1 MRTGIYITLLL
12 IVAFSAA
19 KAQKPLTMTDDSVKF
34 GNTMCPGVWVDIP
47 EVKLE
52 TVRSEWKKAVEK
64 GTKSN
69 ALVAEN
75 EITIFGAILKDIS
88 DVPVNIFSEVQLQDS
103 LVRLFSAVELSRDE
117 FTKVNSREHEQLKK
131 MLNQFAKDQYLKVAQ
146 DQLSKEE
153 STLKDL
159 EKELSS
165 IRKEKEK
172 LEKEIQSA
180 NTTISEEDY
189 KLISV
194 KKAMEVTDADLDI
207 KSTELSTMA
216 DGDAKK
222 ALQSEV
228 KDLQKAKKSQLKEI
242 GSSESKISKSNTLI
256 EDNKNAITE
265 NLKKQEE
272 FSEKIN
278 TQNLQVDKYTK
289 KLKTIESY

>member
-1 MRTGIYITLLL
+1 MKTGIYIALLL
-12 IVAFSAA
+12 IVSFSAA

-278 TQNLQVDKYTK
+278 TQNLQVDKFTK

>member
-1 MRTGIYITLLL
+1 MKTGIYITLLL
-12 IVAFSAA
+12 IITISAA
-19 KAQKPLTMTDDSVKF
+19 NAQKPLKMTDDSVKF

-47 EVKLE
+47 EVNLE
-52 TVRSEWKKAVEK
+52 TVRTEWKKAVEK

-69 ALVAEN
+69 ALVTGN
-75 EITIFGAILKDIS
+75 EITIFGAVLKDIS

-103 LVRLFSAVELSRDE
+103 MVRLFSAVEMRRDE
-117 FTKVNSREHEQLKK
+117 FTKVNSKEHEQLKK
-131 MLNQFAKDQYLKVAQ
+131 ALKQFAKDQYVKVAQ

-153 STLKDL
+153 STLTDL

-189 KLISV
+189 KLASV
-194 KKAMEVTDADLDI
+194 KKAMEVTDADLDS

-222 ALQSEV
+222 ATQSEV
-228 KDLQKAKKSQLKEI
+228 KDLQKEKKSQLKDI

-256 EDNKNAITE
+256 GDNNNAILE
-265 NLKKQEE
+265 NLKKQEALV
-272 FSEKIN
+272 EKIN
-278 TQNLQVDKYTK
+278 TQKLEVDKYTN